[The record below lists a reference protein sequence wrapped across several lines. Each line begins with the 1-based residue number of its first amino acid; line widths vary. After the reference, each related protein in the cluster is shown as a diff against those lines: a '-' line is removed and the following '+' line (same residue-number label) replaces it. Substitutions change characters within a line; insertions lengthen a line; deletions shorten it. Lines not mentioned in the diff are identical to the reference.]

1 MPWALDVLN
10 YGHGSEGAFFPNYR
24 RGRLRRRAWGLRAL
38 VVAAQHCPATLN
50 RTQAMLSAPLTT
62 RFDLRAEPS
71 PGLLPRLLQPFAKRD
86 VTPDFFQARQGI
98 EEMEITIACQD
109 LEPGMAALI
118 AGNLGQVIGVSRVLV
133 TPSDQARQYSLG

>member
-1 MPWALDVLN
+1 ML
-10 YGHGSEGAFFPNYR
+10 PN
-24 RGRLRRRAWGLRAL
+24 
-38 VVAAQHCPATLN
+38 
-50 RTQAMLSAPLTT
+50 PLTT

-86 VTPDFFQARQGI
+86 VTPHFFQARQALG
-98 EEMEITIACQD
+98 EMEITIACDD

-118 AGNLGQVIGVSRVLV
+118 TGNLGQVIGVTRVLV

>member
-1 MPWALDVLN
+1 
-10 YGHGSEGAFFPNYR
+10 
-24 RGRLRRRAWGLRAL
+24 
-38 VVAAQHCPATLN
+38 
-50 RTQAMLSAPLTT
+50 MLPSPLPT

-86 VTPDFFQARQGI
+86 VTPDLFQARRLG
-98 EEMEITIACQD
+98 EEMDIIITCHD

-133 TPSDQARQYSLG
+133 TPGDQVLMPRQGAAQFG

>member
-1 MPWALDVLN
+1 
-10 YGHGSEGAFFPNYR
+10 
-24 RGRLRRRAWGLRAL
+24 
-38 VVAAQHCPATLN
+38 
-50 RTQAMLSAPLTT
+50 MLPSPLPT

-86 VTPDFFQARQGI
+86 VTPDLFQARRTG
-98 EEMEITIACQD
+98 EEMDITITCHD

-133 TPSDQARQYSLG
+133 TPGDQVLMPRQGAAQFG

>member
-1 MPWALDVLN
+1 
-10 YGHGSEGAFFPNYR
+10 
-24 RGRLRRRAWGLRAL
+24 
-38 VVAAQHCPATLN
+38 
-50 RTQAMLSAPLTT
+50 MLSAPLTT

-86 VTPDFFQARQGI
+86 VTPDLFQARRLG
-98 EEMEITIACQD
+98 EEMDIIITCHE

-133 TPSDQARQYSLG
+133 TPGDQVLMPRQGAAQFG

>member
-1 MPWALDVLN
+1 
-10 YGHGSEGAFFPNYR
+10 
-24 RGRLRRRAWGLRAL
+24 
-38 VVAAQHCPATLN
+38 
-50 RTQAMLSAPLTT
+50 MLCAPLTT

-86 VTPDFFQARQGI
+86 VTPDLFQARRLG
-98 EEMEITIACQD
+98 EEMDIIITCHE

-133 TPSDQARQYSLG
+133 TPGDQVLMPRQGAAQFG

>member
-1 MPWALDVLN
+1 
-10 YGHGSEGAFFPNYR
+10 
-24 RGRLRRRAWGLRAL
+24 
-38 VVAAQHCPATLN
+38 
-50 RTQAMLSAPLTT
+50 MLSSPLPT

-86 VTPDFFQARQGI
+86 VTPDLFQARRSG
-98 EEMEITIACQD
+98 EDMDITITCHE

-133 TPSDQARQYSLG
+133 TPGDQVLMPRQGAAQFG

>member
-1 MPWALDVLN
+1 
-10 YGHGSEGAFFPNYR
+10 
-24 RGRLRRRAWGLRAL
+24 
-38 VVAAQHCPATLN
+38 
-50 RTQAMLSAPLTT
+50 MLPSPLPT

-86 VTPDFFQARQGI
+86 VTPDLFQARRAG
-98 EEMEITIACQD
+98 EEMDITITCHE

-133 TPSDQARQYSLG
+133 TPGDQVLMPRQGTAQFG

>member
-1 MPWALDVLN
+1 
-10 YGHGSEGAFFPNYR
+10 
-24 RGRLRRRAWGLRAL
+24 
-38 VVAAQHCPATLN
+38 
-50 RTQAMLSAPLTT
+50 MLSSPLPT

-86 VTPDFFQARQGI
+86 VTPDLFQARRAG
-98 EEMEITIACQD
+98 EEMDITITCHE

-133 TPSDQARQYSLG
+133 TPGDQVLMPRQGAAQFG

>member
-1 MPWALDVLN
+1 
-10 YGHGSEGAFFPNYR
+10 
-24 RGRLRRRAWGLRAL
+24 
-38 VVAAQHCPATLN
+38 
-50 RTQAMLSAPLTT
+50 MLPSPLTT

-86 VTPDFFQARQGI
+86 VTPDLFQARRLG
-98 EEMEITIACQD
+98 EEMDITITCHE

-133 TPSDQARQYSLG
+133 TPGDQVLMPRQGTAQFG